1 MESLLLDSAFTALV
15 LIDLQHGVAG
25 RQTAPHSPADVIA
38 NAIRLADRFREL
50 GSTVVLVRV
59 AFTADGKDMLRPP
72 VDSPMNFRPSDLPS
86 NWSEL
91 VPQIGPRAGDL
102 VITKHQW
109 GAFYGTE
116 LDLQL
121 RRRNI
126 RGFVIGGIATNMG
139 VESTARD
146 GWERG
151 YQITFAEDAMTS
163 MSAELHAFAVE
174 NIFPR
179 LGRVRSTKEILSA
192 LSGGEPASS

>member
-1 MESLLLDSAFTALV
+1 MESLLFDSKSTALV

-38 NAIRLADRFREL
+38 NAARLADRFREL

-59 AFTADGKDMLRPP
+59 AFSADGKDMLHPP
-72 VDSPMNFRPSDLPS
+72 VDSPMQFRPSDLPS
-86 NWSEL
+86 NWAEL
-91 VPQIGPRAGDL
+91 VPQIGPRPGDL

-151 YQITFAEDAMTS
+151 YQIVFAEDAMSS
-163 MSAELHAFAVE
+163 MSADLHGFAVT

-179 LGRVRSTKEILSA
+179 LGRVRSTKEILAA
-192 LSGGEPASS
+192 LPDKPT